1 MKMLINKFSRTQL
14 HQALRDQVLLL
25 EFFALGHGAQ
35 EMAIWKFNM
44 SRECFRG
51 AKK

>member
-1 MKMLINKFSRTQL
+1 MLINNFLRTQL
-14 HQALRDQVLLL
+14 HEALKERVFLL
-25 EFFALGHGAQ
+25 EFFALGHDAQ

-44 SRECFRG
+44 SQECFRG